1 MPASRTAEDLRTT
14 FEATRAPRG
23 PLLVATDTSPASDA
37 AFRLADAMSRQTG
50 AAVQVVSAVPPNA
63 LPTYG
68 FEAVAYP
75 GLPAEALMADRR
87 TAVVAQ
93 LGHSGPDDWDW
104 PITVRVGEPAREIAT
119 LARAHEARLVL
130 VGRGKHPLVE
140 RLFSGETVLRL
151 LQQGDT
157 PVFAVDAH
165 LERLPQRVVI
175 ATDFSV
181 FSIYA
186 AQVALDFVAPHASI
200 ELVHVAPRLS
210 DTGAAVKDFVEEYR
224 EQAAASFAAL
234 LDRIRRPGLSFTTTV
249 LEGHIGNT
257 LVAHLHE
264 QPADVVVTATHGYG
278 FMRRMMLGSVAAT
291 LVREAPCSVLCVP
304 GSARTQAAARARQAV
319 QREHTHVWPDDRLA
333 ESLDAFTQRQQGRRC
348 SVEVHQYDIGVQPL
362 GHHLPLRG
370 MTWEAPTRSIVL
382 TFGGE
387 STGSSHL
394 THAIGNVEEIAL
406 LTDLHGGDHM
416 LQIKYPA
423 GETLV
428 MLE

>member
-1 MPASRTAEDLRTT
+1 MTAPRTAEDLRTT
-14 FEATRAPRG
+14 YDATRAPRG
-23 PLLVATDTSPASDA
+23 PLLVATDTSSASDA

-50 AAVQVVSAVPPNA
+50 AAVQVVSAVPPDV

-68 FEAVAYP
+68 FEAVTYP
-75 GLPAEALMADRR
+75 GVPADVLMADRR

-104 PITVRVGEPAREIAT
+104 PITVRVGEPAREISA

-130 VGRGKHPLVE
+130 VGRGKHPLLE

-157 PVFAVDAH
+157 PVFAVDAR
-165 LERLPQRVVI
+165 LEQLPQRVVI

-186 AQVALDFVAPHASI
+186 AQIALDFVAPHANI
-200 ELVHVAPRLS
+200 ELVHVAPRFS
-210 DTGAAVKDFVEEYR
+210 DTGAAVKDFASEYR
-224 EQAAASFAAL
+224 EQASASFAAL
-234 LDRIRRPGLSFTTTV
+234 LDRIRRPGLAFTTTV
-249 LEGHIGNT
+249 LEGHVGT
-257 LVAHLHE
+257 ALVAHLQE

-304 GSARTQAAARARQAV
+304 GSARTQAAARARQAI
-319 QREHTHVWPDDRLA
+319 QREHTHVWPDDAMA
-333 ESLDAFTQRQQGRRC
+333 ESLEAFTQRQHGRLC
-348 SVEVHQYDIGVQPL
+348 SVEVHQHDIGVQPL

-370 MTWEAPTRSIVL
+370 MTWEAPTRSILL
-382 TFGGE
+382 TFGGDAAH
-387 STGSSHL
+387 SAHL
-394 THAIGNVEEIAL
+394 THAIGNVEEVAL
-406 LTDLHGGDHM
+406 LTDLHGGDHL
-416 LQIKYPA
+416 LQIRYPA

-428 MLE
+428 LLE